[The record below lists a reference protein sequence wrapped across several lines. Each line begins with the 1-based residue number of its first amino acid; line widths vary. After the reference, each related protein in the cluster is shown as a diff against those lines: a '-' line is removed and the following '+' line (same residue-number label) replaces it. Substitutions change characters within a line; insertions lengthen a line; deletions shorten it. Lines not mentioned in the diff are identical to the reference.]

1 VAEGFWQIELDAP
14 TLNKGRIANDFLT
27 AYPDPTPM
35 HADQA
40 FPNTRW
46 SVILQ
51 AQGSDSELRNRAL
64 EQICRTYWLPIYA
77 FARGQGLA
85 PTDAEDLTQCVLSG
99 LLDKGAFEQ
108 VTASKGKLRS
118 FLRVATK
125 NALRD
130 DWRKAARLK
139 RGGAATVLSLDYEDA
154 ERRCTAVSLSAVDND
169 SPDKLFDRHWGR
181 HLLNQTMERLEA
193 TYTGEGKGDVFAALK
208 GVLGHLDGG
217 GRRYQDISA
226 ELGMSEG
233 AIKVAVHRLRKR
245 YRRILKEEIA
255 LTLDD
260 ESEAAVEEELRY
272 LFGLFAC

>member
-1 VAEGFWQIELDAP
+1 
-14 TLNKGRIANDFLT
+14 
-27 AYPDPTPM
+27 M

-64 EQICRTYWLPIYA
+64 EQICRTYWLPVYA
-77 FARGQGLA
+77 FARGQGLV
-85 PTDAEDLTQCVLSG
+85 PEDAEDLTQNVLSG
-99 LLDKGAFEQ
+99 LLDKGAFER
-108 VTASKGKLRS
+108 VAAERGKLRS

-130 DWRKAARLK
+130 DLRKAKRLK
-139 RGGAATVLSLDYEDA
+139 RGGAATVLALDYEDA
-154 ERRCTAVSLSAVDND
+154 EQRCSAVSFAVVDEQ

-181 HLLNQTMERLEA
+181 HLLNHAMERLEA
-193 TYTGEGKGDVFAALK
+193 TYTGEGKAEVFAALRC
-208 GVLGHLDGG
+208 VLGHLDSGAP
-217 GRRYQDISA
+217 RYKDLA
-226 ELGMSEG
+226 ADLGMSEG

-272 LFGLFAC
+272 LFGVFAS

>member
-1 VAEGFWQIELDAP
+1 
-14 TLNKGRIANDFLT
+14 
-27 AYPDPTPM
+27 M
-35 HADQA
+35 HQDQA

-51 AQGSDSELRNRAL
+51 AQGSDSEVRNRAL

-85 PTDAEDLTQCVLSG
+85 PEDAEDLTQDVLSG

-108 VTASKGKLRS
+108 VAAERGKLRS

-130 DWRKAARLK
+130 DLRKAKRLK
-139 RGGAATVLSLDYEDA
+139 RGGGATVLSLDYEDA
-154 ERRCTAVSLSAVDND
+154 EQRCSAVALGAVDEQ

-181 HLLNQTMERLEA
+181 HLLNHTMERLGA
-193 TYTGEGKGDVFAALK
+193 TYTGEGKAEVFAALK
-208 GVLGHLDGG
+208 GVLGHLDSSGPSY
-217 GRRYQDISA
+217 RDLAA

-255 LTLDD
+255 LTLED

-272 LFGLFAC
+272 LFGVFAS